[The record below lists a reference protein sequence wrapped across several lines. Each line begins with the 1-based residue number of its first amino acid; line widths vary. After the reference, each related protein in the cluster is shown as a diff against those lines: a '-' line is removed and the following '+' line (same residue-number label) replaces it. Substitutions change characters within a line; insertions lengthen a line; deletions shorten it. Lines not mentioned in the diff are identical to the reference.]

1 MKTANW
7 KGIAAVI
14 LLLFSLAVTV
24 DASAKEQKDM
34 ILVLDTS
41 LSMVGQGGNNIMP
54 MVKKSLEEFIGQ
66 LEKGDSITFITFDS
80 EVKVWPIIYVE
91 EKSAKEILKK
101 FLTMVEAKG
110 AWTYTQEMIKTVFK
124 TARQLEEKDKTRNTV
139 IVVLTDGIDD
149 PPPGFHADQF
159 NIKDVSAADK
169 DWFIFLVNLGELK
182 NNPKFAK
189 LQQEIGGNTKV
200 VDGSDVQKLLEK
212 DLMKDVDKAVE
223 ERRSIWRNPLFYLA
237 VLVLVLLVGYLVY
250 RRMAQVKVTGN
261 LEYWDHTMMDPYV
274 KTFDITK
281 HAARAI
287 LVGVGQ
293 GCVLK
298 IRDMQVHEPFKIYAK
313 RDKDKVHIYA
323 EPGKTTELVRQK
335 GEPGSALN
343 DGDIFSVAN
352 YSFRYT
358 V

>member
-1 MKTANW
+1 VKTANW
-7 KGIAAVI
+7 KGIVAVI
-14 LLLFSLAVTV
+14 LLLFSLAAAG

-66 LEKGDSITFITFDS
+66 LEKGDSITFITFDT
-80 EVKVWPIIYVE
+80 EVKVWPIIKVE
-91 EKSAKEILKK
+91 DKSAKEILSK

-110 AWTYTQEMIKTVFK
+110 AWTYTQEMIKTVYK
-124 TARQLEEKDKTRNTV
+124 TAQQLEEKNKTRNTV
-139 IVVLTDGIDD
+139 VIILTDGIDD
-149 PPPGFHADQF
+149 PPPAFRGEQF
-159 NIKDVSAADK
+159 NIKDVATPDK
-169 DWFIFLVNLGELK
+169 DMFIFLVNLGDLK

-189 LQQEIGGNTKV
+189 LQQELGGNTKV

-212 DLMKDVDKAVE
+212 DLMKDVDKTVE
-223 ERRSIWRNPLFYLA
+223 EHRSIWRNPLLYLA
-237 VLVLVLLVGYLVY
+237 VLLLVLLVGYLIY
-250 RRMAQVKVTGN
+250 RRMAQVKVVGN

-281 HAARAI
+281 HPAKAI

-293 GCVLK
+293 GCELK
-298 IRDMQVHEPFKIYAK
+298 IRDIQVHEPFRIYAK
-313 RDKDKVHIYA
+313 RDKDKIHIYV
-323 EPGKTTELVRQK
+323 EPGKSTELVRQK

-343 DGDIFSVAN
+343 DGDIFSVTN